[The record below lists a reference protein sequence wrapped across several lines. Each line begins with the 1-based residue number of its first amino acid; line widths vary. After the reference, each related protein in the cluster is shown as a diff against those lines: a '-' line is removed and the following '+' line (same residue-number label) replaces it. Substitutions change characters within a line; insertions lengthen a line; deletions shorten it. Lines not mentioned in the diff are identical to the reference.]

1 MKSILLIGVGGTG
14 SAAVDILY
22 QKIKEFGNQTDNHIS
37 AIVFDTDAGCVSTV
51 RAAEAVSMA
60 DSATVGTICDRIGS
74 KYLREWFPCDTSSVR
89 AQEMVRGAS
98 QWRKKSFLAFLNLMN
113 RHEASDA
120 FHRALDELVTSEAN
134 SSYEIY
140 LISSIA
146 GGTGSGSFIPIAL
159 YAQRYLREMGKE
171 PLVSAMIACP
181 DIYADTQTPE
191 NRIKIYA
198 NAYAILRELNA
209 INLVTNSEYNR
220 TAATS
225 LEKKAP
231 VCFRIGHPDEPSV
244 GVLFDA
250 SDEKYWHAEF
260 APFSQIF
267 MLDKIPGVQSIR
279 AHEVVLA
286 NSLYTILCT
295 DMGSVFDSA
304 TSNLAFIKSQN
315 NGSNAIYAGISTAQV
330 SFPSDSILDYLAY
343 KKAFSACEG
352 EWLVLHDATEE
363 RIHEEEMRKKEM
375 RRQFTM
381 KDGDYAK
388 YFLSALQ
395 AEEST
400 RTSNVASLVERC
412 TTRMAEDEKRIDVL
426 DEYYQTL
433 ISEITARIDN
443 GKNSKSAIDAIAPVQ
458 KPRLFGGDVA
468 KRQVLELS
476 SRVTREINRYFS
488 ECVETVCDS
497 ATGIAEAILTFDER
511 KDKRANAKLS
521 LVENILMRDG
531 KYIHPVAAMVQLCRL
546 KVKLCDFLTKNG
558 ASVWMEVKTG
568 EAIAAPSQL
577 LNASQLPIVKDTKI
591 NSRKSAY
598 CKMGALRIT
607 ELQKNSDAYMKM
619 HTCPVSD
626 DAYLRADAMGAFD
639 RIYKG
644 AGIQLQIRVLEE
656 INRRVD
662 ALIQQYRAFFT
673 RFSGAK
679 KDFAEAVKTA
689 HKRDA
694 GRADSVIHIFSS
706 MEEKDSIMKQ
716 VFGRSGAE
724 DMKDLLESE
733 HVAGESVFDANYIS
747 AIAEYNQES
756 APIPGNIY
764 RRLFESMVA
773 SYRKT
778 IGKTTA
784 YRDICGCNVIQA
796 IEMSMGKGATT
807 RDVKAKM
814 KSIFSYATE
823 VAKPSL
829 QVDMTPSEDDK
840 VVNPVDVLA
849 VMMSYETAKYIKMQ
863 ADFFDLKIT
872 GEDME
877 ESAIRSCAEQFA
889 KRYIH
894 PEARISIVNSIP
906 DQVLYITG
914 ERRGISPI
922 RVPKFDELSANPVYF
937 RNYQKA
943 IENARRFE
951 SDMWNPHLGNNLH
964 KRGYLPYMNTAM
976 EDICDEKLV
985 KAMIFGIT
993 SKKIRLGKGKS
1004 KRASFKSFRYVDAA
1018 GAEKIILTANNDCV
1032 NMKNVAELFAWLR
1045 NEDQLINEWSDGLD
1059 AQITKIKTDLTNI
1072 VSDSDVG
1079 KVKGELTASSF
1090 IKTLHSGFFAGDIKK
1105 NDDLDTKKKA
1115 KGLGVIDFAYA
1126 IKASEES
1133 SRDCDDAD
1141 RLLKVTSKIFTEL
1154 CRAKTSNPEHFADI
1168 YEAQLNNLYGAFAAS
1183 YAVRKE
1189 KADMSAYFSRVVQWV
1204 NGAGAYRMIP
1214 ESRGINADG
1223 SVNYVDYTP
1232 SKDVRNALT
1241 YVPPIPGAEPE
1252 RDEEAELYRVDDEDT
1267 DSDSDED

>member
-37 AIVFDTDAGCVSTV
+37 AIVFDTDAGSVTAV
-51 RAAEAVSMA
+51 RAAEVVNMA
-60 DSATVGTICDRIGS
+60 DNATVGTICDRIGS

-113 RHEASDA
+113 RHEASDT
-120 FHRALDELVTSEAN
+120 FHRALDALVTAEAN
-134 SSYEIY
+134 AAFEIY
-140 LISSIA
+140 VIASIA
-146 GGTGSGSFIPIAL
+146 GGTGSGSFIPISL
-159 YAQRYLREMGKE
+159 YAQRYLRELGKE
-171 PLVSAMIACP
+171 PVVSAMIACP

-231 VCFRIGHPDEPSV
+231 VRFRIGHPEEPSV

-250 SDEKYWHAEF
+250 ADEKYWHAEF

-304 TSNLAFIKSQN
+304 VSNLAFIKSQN
-315 NGSNAIYAGISTAQV
+315 NGSNAIYAGVSTAQV
-330 SFPSDSILDYLAY
+330 SFPADSILDYLAH

-363 RIHEEEMRKKEM
+363 RIREEEMRKKEM
-375 RRQFTM
+375 RRQFVM

-388 YFLSALQ
+388 YFLSSLQ

-400 RTSNVASLVERC
+400 RTSNVSSLVERC
-412 TTRMAEDEKRIDVL
+412 TFRFVEDDKKVGIL
-426 DEYYQTL
+426 DEYYDTL
-433 ISEITARIDN
+433 LSEISARIDD
-443 GKNSKSAIDAIAPVQ
+443 GKKRKEAIEAIPAVQ
-458 KPRLFGGDVA
+458 KPKFFGGDAA
-468 KRQVLELS
+468 KRQVLEVS
-476 SRVTREINRYFS
+476 SQAIHELNRYFS

-511 KDKRANAKLS
+511 KDKRANSKLS

-546 KVKLCDFLTKNG
+546 KLKLHAFLSQN
-558 ASVWMEVKTG
+558 ASSLWTEVKTG
-568 EAIAAPSQL
+568 EARVASAQVLNDTRLPSL
-577 LNASQLPIVKDTKI
+577 KDARVNA
-591 NSRKSAY
+591 RKSAY
-598 CKMGALRIT
+598 CKMGAARIT
-607 ELQKNSDAYMKM
+607 ELQKHGEDYMKT
-619 HTCPVSD
+619 HTCPISD
-626 DAYLRADAMGAFD
+626 GAYVRADALAALG
-639 RIYKG
+639 RIYTG
-644 AGIQLQIRVLEE
+644 ATVQLQIRVLAE

-662 ALIQQYRAFFT
+662 ALILQYRAFFT
-673 RFSGAK
+673 RFANAK

-689 HKRDA
+689 HKRDSN
-694 GRADSVIHIFSS
+694 RADSVIHIFSS
-706 MEEKDSIMKQ
+706 MEEKDAILKQ
-716 VFGRSGAE
+716 VFGRAGAE
-724 DMKDLLESE
+724 NMADLIESE
-733 HVAGESVFDANYIS
+733 NVAGESVLNANYAS

-756 APIPGNIY
+756 APSFGNIY
-764 RRLFESMVA
+764 RKLFENMVA
-773 SYRKT
+773 AYRKT
-778 IGKTTA
+778 ISKTNA
-784 YRDICGCNVIQA
+784 YQEVGGCNIIQA
-796 IEMSMGKGATT
+796 IEMSLGKGVSP

-814 KSIFSYATE
+814 KSIFGFATD

-849 VMMSYETAKYIKMQ
+849 VMMSYETANYIKMQ
-863 ADFFDLKIT
+863 ADLFDLKIT

-877 ESAIRSCAEQFA
+877 DVAIRSCAEQFA
-889 KRYIH
+889 KHYIH
-894 PEARISIVNSIP
+894 PEARISIVNSSP

-922 RVPKFDELSANPVYF
+922 RVPKFDELSSNPVYF

-951 SDMWNPHLGNNLH
+951 SDMWNPHLGNDLH
-964 KRGYLPYMNTAM
+964 KRGYLPYMNTRM
-976 EDICDEKLV
+976 EEICDEKLV
-985 KAMIFGIT
+985 KAMIYGIT
-993 SKKIRLGKGKS
+993 AKKIRLGQGKS
-1004 KRASFKSFRYVDAA
+1004 KRSSFKSFRFVDA
-1018 GAEKIILTANNDCV
+1018 GGQEKIILTGENDYV

-1045 NEDQLINEWSDGLD
+1045 NEDQLIDEWSGALD
-1059 AQITKIKTDLTNI
+1059 SQIAKIKSGLTNI
-1072 VSDSDVG
+1072 VSDSDIG

-1105 NDDLDTKKKA
+1105 NDDPETKKKA

-1154 CRAKTSNPEHFADI
+1154 CRSKTSNPEHFADI
-1168 YEAQLNNLYGAFAAS
+1168 YEAQLNNLYEAFASS

-1189 KADMSAYFSRVVQWV
+1189 KSSMGAYFDRVVQWV
-1204 NGAGAYRMIP
+1204 NGVGAYCMIP
-1214 ESRGINADG
+1214 ETRGINADG
-1223 SVNYVDYTP
+1223 SVNYTG
-1232 SKDVRNALT
+1232 
-1241 YVPPIPGAEPE
+1241 YVPSASVRAALEYKEPLPGAEAAADDDASLYE
-1252 RDEEAELYRVDDEDT
+1252 TDET
-1267 DSDSDED
+1267 DSD